1 MSELKR
7 SKFSQILAG
16 ILVNSIYEMK
26 NYPVVLIS
34 TVISPLSLLAVVTF
48 VSKGS
53 LLGTAILGGL
63 IMNFFSSGIAMSSDL
78 SHLKNDFKLQD
89 MVVSSPTSSRV
100 YMGGMAAAEVVY
112 SIPSIAILIVLADIY
127 IRPTLTQAGI
137 ITVVL
142 LVMFAMSAALG
153 FMLSTISSDVV
164 QSYAFTRLLSLLFTT
179 LPPVYYP
186 ITYIPAEFRY
196 LAYLS
201 PTTYA
206 AGIMQEATNYLIVP
220 SIVTIL
226 DWVILLGVSAVVL
239 FIAVKKTRWK
249 EI

>member
-1 MSELKR
+1 MKR

-16 ILVNSIYEMK
+16 ILVNAIYEMK

-53 LLGTAILGGL
+53 LLGAAILGGL

-89 MVVSSPTSSRV
+89 MVVSSPTSSRI
-100 YMGGMAAAEVVY
+100 YMGGMAVAEIVY
-112 SIPSIAILIVLADIY
+112 SIPSIAILAVLSAVY
-127 IRPTLTQAGI
+127 IHPSLTQAAI
-137 ITVVL
+137 IIVVL
-142 LVMFAMSAALG
+142 LIMFAMSAALG

-186 ITYIPAEFRY
+186 ITYIPAPLRY

-206 AGIMQEATNYLIVP
+206 AGIVQAATGYLSV
-220 SIVTIL
+220 STAATVL
-226 DWVILLGVSAVVL
+226 NWVILIGVSVIVL